1 MSDLKLHSFFRS
13 SASWRVR
20 IALNIK
26 GLSYKTMPVNIR
38 TGEHRE
44 APYID
49 ANPGGLVPALE
60 IDGRVISQSLA
71 IIEYIEE
78 THPTPALLPADPFEK
93 ARIRAVAQHIACE
106 IHPLNNLRVLD
117 YLKLNLRM
125 PDTTEWYG
133 HWITEGF
140 QAVEELVEGPDYCFG
155 GGVSLADVAL
165 VPQVGNAVRF
175 NVDLERFAK
184 LSRIYRHLETLAAF
198 RTASPETQP
207 DRV

>member
-1 MSDLKLHSFFRS
+1 MSELRLHSFFRS

-38 TGEHRE
+38 AGAHRE
-44 APYID
+44 APYIYT
-49 ANPGGLVPALE
+49 NPGKLVPALE

-78 THPTPALLPADPFEK
+78 THPTPALLPADPYER
-93 ARIRAVAQHIACE
+93 ARVRAVAQHIASE
-106 IHPLNNLRVLD
+106 IHPLNNLRVLG
-117 YLKLNLRM
+117 YLKSNLQV
-125 PDTTEWYG
+125 PDTTDWYR

-165 VPQVGNAVRF
+165 APQVGNAVRF
-175 NVDLERFAK
+175 NVDLERFPK
-184 LSRIYRHLETLAAF
+184 LTRINCHLEALDVFRAA
-198 RTASPETQP
+198 APEAQP